1 MFCKQCGAQVPDGA
15 SFCTQCGCPQSEQ
28 VQPFPQAMNAQ
39 NQPFSQ
45 AQMNTTQYV
54 QIETYLVHN
63 ILATLFCCP
72 LLGIVGL
79 IFSILAK
86 NALSNGNIQAAK
98 SNAGTA
104 KVLFWISLG
113 IGLLCIPLLLA
124 MLGAGAAAA
133 GV

>member
-1 MFCKQCGAQVPDGA
+1 MFCKQCGAQVADGS

-28 VQPFPQAMNAQ
+28 VQPFP
-39 NQPFSQ
+39 Q

-63 ILATLFCCP
+63 ILATLFCFFP
-72 LLGIVGL
+72 LGIVGL

-86 NALSNGNIQAAK
+86 SAISSGNIQAAK

-104 KVLFWISLG
+104 KVLFWISFG
-113 IGLLCIPLLLA
+113 IGLLSILLLLLA
-124 MLGAGAAAA
+124 ILGTGVAGVAGAA